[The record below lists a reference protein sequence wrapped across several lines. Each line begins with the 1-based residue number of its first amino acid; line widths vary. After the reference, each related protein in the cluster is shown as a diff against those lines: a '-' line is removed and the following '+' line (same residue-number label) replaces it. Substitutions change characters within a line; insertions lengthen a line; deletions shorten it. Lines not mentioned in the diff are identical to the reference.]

1 MPVQLVESIGF
12 TKVGETATFT
22 TSNFLNKGCSGV
34 VVTLVTT
41 AIGTG
46 SITLT
51 INGFDRASNT
61 SYLLLSGAAVVTNT
75 TNRYTVTPNIPVV
88 ANVSAKD
95 VLPELWNIK
104 VSHNNANATT
114 YTVGAVMVP

>member
-1 MPVQLVESIGF
+1 LPQLLESIGF

-22 TSNFLNKGCSGV
+22 SPNFVNKGCAGV

-51 INGFDRASNT
+51 INGYDRASNT
-61 SYLLLSGAAVVTNT
+61 SYLLLSGAAVVSNT
-75 TNRYTVTPNIPVV
+75 TNRYTVAPNIPVV
-88 ANVSAKD
+88 ANVSARD

-104 VSHNNANATT
+104 ITHNNANATT
-114 YTVGAVMVP
+114 YSVGAVTLP